1 MARTAF
7 SGKKLALKKESQI
20 PSNLQKTARKKSQS
34 VKTPKIV
41 SPPEKKVVKRQKNF
55 LKEIK
60 FYQNTT
66 NMLMSKL
73 PFSRYVRE
81 TVMDISKDKRAY
93 RFTRT
98 SILALQEAFEAYIVS
113 LLEDSNLCAQH
124 AKRVTLHEKDV
135 NLVKKLSGKRYI
147 GK

>member
-1 MARTAF
+1 
-7 SGKKLALKKESQI
+7 
-20 PSNLQKTARKKSQS
+20 
-34 VKTPKIV
+34 
-41 SPPEKKVVKRQKNF
+41 
-55 LKEIK
+55 
-60 FYQNTT
+60 
-66 NMLMSKL
+66 MSKL